1 MESQVQDYLKRL
13 QDKRLPK
20 PVHCHRCGQPGH
32 MRWHGSYVR
41 SLIALATTYSIPV
54 RRLFCTLCR
63 HTFALLPSFLIKF
76 HRYAKEVIV
85 TALHWLRTRTKEAVV
100 EIMANHLMAGPERN
114 LATVTLHL
122 WRRKFKKTHRL

>member
-1 MESQVQDYLKRL
+1 
-13 QDKRLPK
+13 
-20 PVHCHRCGQPGH
+20 

-41 SLIALATTYSIPV
+41 SLIALAATYSIPV

-76 HRYAKEVIV
+76 HRYAKEVIT
-85 TALHWLRTRTKEAVV
+85 TALHWLRTRTIEAVA
-100 EIMANHLMAGPERN
+100 ELLTNHLMAGKEHN

-122 WRRKFKKTHRL
+122 WRRKFKKTHHP